1 MVLYARDI
9 VETDFIVLD
18 RKTTVL
24 EAAIKMKERKHGY
37 VIVGSSEKPE
47 GIVTEWDVIAKVVA
61 EKKDP
66 SVTTLDEIMTK
77 ELVSVDAD
85 EGIARLSKIMAEKG
99 IRRILV
105 TEKGKVLGIVSART
119 VLAKLEDYV
128 DKISYQI
135 SRLQAPWF

>member
-9 VETDFIVLD
+9 VEKDFIVLNG
-18 RKTTVL
+18 KTSVFD
-24 EAAIKMKERKHGY
+24 AAVKMRDARHGY
-37 VIVGSSEKPE
+37 VIVGSADKPE
-47 GIVTEWDVIAKVVA
+47 GIVTEWDIISKVVA
-61 EKKDP
+61 ENKNPVEVKLED
-66 SVTTLDEIMTK
+66 IMTR
-77 ELVSVDAD
+77 ELVSVDAG

-105 TEKGKVLGIVSART
+105 TENGKLIGIISART

>member
-85 EGIARLSKIMAEKG
+85 EEIARLSKIMAEKG